1 MPTTP
6 PPTLLETASNFFQ
19 DLGLLLGRVLAAWC
33 LIIFHAWGELIAGYR
48 HFFGPK
54 EPWGLSVILGDSGL
68 PLPLPIAVAFT
79 LALWFVALCFATG
92 LLTRV
97 AALLLVFLSAALAII
112 ASLDVWQEL
121 AGAYAAVGVLLL
133 LCGPGRFSLDALV
146 KLHRQPPKPK
156 GVKYTLSN
164 EV

>member
-6 PPTLLETASNFFQ
+6 PPTLLESASNFLQ

-54 EPWGLSVILGDSGL
+54 EPWGLPLILANAGL
-68 PLPLPIAVAFT
+68 PVSLALAVALT
-79 LALWFVALCFATG
+79 LALWSVALCFATG

-97 AALLLVFLSAALAII
+97 AALLLVLLSAALAII

-133 LCGPGRFSLDALV
+133 FCGPGRFSLDALV
-146 KLHRQPPKPK
+146 KLHRQPPKPT
-156 GVKYTLSN
+156 GVKYTLGN